1 MNSVSKQYKGV
12 AVARRQVPPALRF
25 LVSSK
30 VAHHS
35 ASSSKSRFTP
45 QAGMFTF
52 IDVWRRTHQ
61 FKTSTGETS
70 AFDAELNTATDSVND
85 EAAAR

>member
-1 MNSVSKQYKGV
+1 
-12 AVARRQVPPALRF
+12 
-25 LVSSK
+25 
-30 VAHHS
+30 
-35 ASSSKSRFTP
+35 
-45 QAGMFTF
+45 MFTF

-85 EAAAR
+85 EAAATSTNMGLSLFGVGESVRW